1 MMRDEQGAGVFL
13 QSINEAELRLK
24 QRELQQL
31 QDGQVQ
37 QLRAVIGS
45 LQDQLD
51 GLRRQMAGLK
61 EDYTYNLEL
70 LEAKDTEI
78 NRLDVVVKN
87 AQLSQEHSEAT
98 IKSLLLKIDSLES
111 QELEKISKITKE
123 KAENKVL
130 LLLFL
135 AIKTAVFN

>member
-1 MMRDEQGAGVFL
+1 MMKDEQGVGVFL

-24 QRELQQL
+24 QRELHQL

-37 QLRAVIGS
+37 QLRAIIGS
-45 LQDQLD
+45 LQEQLD

-87 AQLSQEHSEAT
+87 AQLSQEQSEAT

-111 QELEKISKITKE
+111 QEFEKISKITKE
-123 KAENKVL
+123 KAENKVI

-135 AIKTAVFN
+135 AIETAVFN

>member
-1 MMRDEQGAGVFL
+1 MMKDEQGVGVFL

-24 QRELQQL
+24 QRELHQL

-37 QLRAVIGS
+37 QLRAIIGS
-45 LQDQLD
+45 LQEQLD

-87 AQLSQEHSEAT
+87 AQLSQEQSEAT

-111 QELEKISKITKE
+111 QEFEKISKITKE
-123 KAENKVL
+123 KAENKVI
-130 LLLFL
+130 LLLF
-135 AIKTAVFN
+135 

>member
-51 GLRRQMAGLK
+51 GLRRQMAG
-61 EDYTYNLEL
+61 
-70 LEAKDTEI
+70 
-78 NRLDVVVKN
+78 
-87 AQLSQEHSEAT
+87 
-98 IKSLLLKIDSLES
+98 
-111 QELEKISKITKE
+111 
-123 KAENKVL
+123 
-130 LLLFL
+130 
-135 AIKTAVFN
+135 

>member
-1 MMRDEQGAGVFL
+1 MRDEQGVGVFL

-87 AQLSQEHSEAT
+87 AQLSQEQSEAT

-111 QELEKISKITKE
+111 QEFEKISKITKE
-123 KAENKVL
+123 KAENKVI
-130 LLLFL
+130 LLLF
-135 AIKTAVFN
+135 

>member
-1 MMRDEQGAGVFL
+1 MMRDEQGVGVFL

-78 NRLDVVVKN
+78 NRLDVVVRN
-87 AQLSQEHSEAT
+87 AQLSQEQSEAT

-111 QELEKISKITKE
+111 QEFEKISKITKE
-123 KAENKVL
+123 KAENKVI

-135 AIKTAVFN
+135 AIETAVFN